1 MRPKDCKK
9 CLLHRSAFIICSVLS
24 VIPIINL
31 LATVAS
37 VVLSI
42 IYLVGLY
49 NAGKDINGCANA
61 FVLSI
66 ISLVCNIISSLTS
79 FNVLFAMLF
88 SFAAAVLTFM
98 VTYQVCTSVS
108 DVVGSR
114 GHSDIASLGKSTWIV
129 FLIGSILNVVVAI
142 VAVVIPF
149 ADVIIV
155 GMSVVSTI
163 TPIFKFSPDVRKVI
177 YMTNV
182 IESLN
187 STYRKLNRQRS
198 VLPSDTALLKTL
210 YLATFEATK
219 KWTMS
224 IRNWGQVYGELSIM
238 YEGRLPE

>member
-1 MRPKDCKK
+1 MEMRPKDCKK

-37 VVLSI
+37 IVLSI

-66 ISLVCNIISSLTS
+66 ISLVCSIISLVCNIISSLTS

-88 SFAAAVLTFM
+88 SVAAAVLTFM

-114 GHSDIASLGKSTWIV
+114 GHNDIASLGKSTWIV

-155 GMSVVSTI
+155 GMSVVSTMVQI
-163 TPIFKFSPDVRKVI
+163 IVQLF
-177 YMTNV
+177 Y
-182 IESLN
+182 
-187 STYRKLNRQRS
+187 
-198 VLPSDTALLKTL
+198 
-210 YLATFEATK
+210 ATF
-219 KWTMS
+219 
-224 IRNWGQVYGELSIM
+224 LS
-238 YEGRLPE
+238 RSSAALSK

>member
-1 MRPKDCKK
+1 MEMRPKDCEK

-49 NAGKDINGCANA
+49 NDGKDTNGCANA

-88 SFAAAVLTFM
+88 SVAAAVLTFM

-114 GHSDIASLGKSTWIV
+114 VHSDIASLGKSTWIV

-149 ADVIIV
+149 TDVIIV
-155 GMSVVSTI
+155 GMSVVSTMVQI
-163 TPIFKFSPDVRKVI
+163 IVQLFYATFLSRSSVQKICSCSGNMVLKKSLLVP
-177 YMTNV
+177 
-182 IESLN
+182 ESL
-187 STYRKLNRQRS
+187 
-198 VLPSDTALLKTL
+198 SDVVT
-210 YLATFEATK
+210 
-219 KWTMS
+219 
-224 IRNWGQVYGELSIM
+224 
-238 YEGRLPE
+238 

>member
-1 MRPKDCKK
+1 MEMRPKDCKK

-31 LATVAS
+31 LATIAS
-37 VVLSI
+37 IVLSI

-88 SFAAAVLTFM
+88 SVAAAVLTFM

-114 GHSDIASLGKSTWIV
+114 VHSDIASLGKSTWIV

-155 GMSVVSTI
+155 GMSVVSTMVQI
-163 TPIFKFSPDVRKVI
+163 IVQLFYATFLSRSSVQKICSCSGNMVLKKSLLVP
-177 YMTNV
+177 
-182 IESLN
+182 ESL
-187 STYRKLNRQRS
+187 
-198 VLPSDTALLKTL
+198 SDVVT
-210 YLATFEATK
+210 
-219 KWTMS
+219 
-224 IRNWGQVYGELSIM
+224 
-238 YEGRLPE
+238 

>member
-1 MRPKDCKK
+1 MEMRPKDCEK

-49 NAGKDINGCANA
+49 NDGKDTNGCANA

-88 SFAAAVLTFM
+88 SVAAAVLTFM

-114 GHSDIASLGKSTWIV
+114 VHSDIASLGKSTWIV
-129 FLIGSILNVVVAI
+129 FLLNVVVAI
-142 VAVVIPF
+142 VAIVIPF

-155 GMSVVSTI
+155 GISVVSTMVQI
-163 TPIFKFSPDVRKVI
+163 HCTAFLCDIPKQEFCAENLQLFWKYGAEKESSGAGIF
-177 YMTNV
+177 
-182 IESLN
+182 
-187 STYRKLNRQRS
+187 
-198 VLPSDTALLKTL
+198 
-210 YLATFEATK
+210 
-219 KWTMS
+219 
-224 IRNWGQVYGELSIM
+224 IRCGNIS
-238 YEGRLPE
+238 

>member
-1 MRPKDCKK
+1 MEMRPKDCKK

-31 LATVAS
+31 LATIAS
-37 VVLSI
+37 IVLSI

-88 SFAAAVLTFM
+88 SVAAAVLTFM

-114 GHSDIASLGKSTWIV
+114 GKSTWIV

-155 GMSVVSTI
+155 GMSVVSTMVQI
-163 TPIFKFSPDVRKVI
+163 HC
-177 YMTNV
+177 
-182 IESLN
+182 
-187 STYRKLNRQRS
+187 
-198 VLPSDTALLKTL
+198 TAFLCDIPKQE
-210 YLATFEATK
+210 FCG
-219 KWTMS
+219 S
-224 IRNWGQVYGELSIM
+224 F
-238 YEGRLPE
+238 

>member
-1 MRPKDCKK
+1 MEMRPKDCKK

-49 NAGKDINGCANA
+49 NDEKDTNGCANA

-88 SFAAAVLTFM
+88 SVAAAVLTFM

-114 GHSDIASLGKSTWIV
+114 GHNDIASLGKSTWIV

-155 GMSVVSTI
+155 GMSVVSTMVQI
-163 TPIFKFSPDVRKVI
+163 HCT
-177 YMTNV
+177 T
-182 IESLN
+182 SLCDIPKQEFCG
-187 STYRKLNRQRS
+187 S
-198 VLPSDTALLKTL
+198 
-210 YLATFEATK
+210 F
-219 KWTMS
+219 
-224 IRNWGQVYGELSIM
+224 
-238 YEGRLPE
+238 

>member
-1 MRPKDCKK
+1 MEMRRKDCKK

-37 VVLSI
+37 IVLSI

-88 SFAAAVLTFM
+88 SVAAADLTFM

-114 GHSDIASLGKSTWIV
+114 GHNDIASLGKSTWIV

-149 ADVIIV
+149 TDVIIV
-155 GMSVVSTI
+155 GMSVVSTMVQI
-163 TPIFKFSPDVRKVI
+163 IFTCSACQKSFLQMAFYSVRI
-177 YMTNV
+177 
-182 IESLN
+182 
-187 STYRKLNRQRS
+187 
-198 VLPSDTALLKTL
+198 D
-210 YLATFEATK
+210 
-219 KWTMS
+219 
-224 IRNWGQVYGELSIM
+224 
-238 YEGRLPE
+238 

>member
-31 LATVAS
+31 LATIAS
-37 VVLSI
+37 IVLSI

-88 SFAAAVLTFM
+88 SVAAAVLTFM

-114 GHSDIASLGKSTWIV
+114 GHNDIASLGKSTWIV

-155 GMSVVSTI
+155 GMSVVSTMVQI
-163 TPIFKFSPDVRKVI
+163 IVQLFYATFLSRSSVQKICSCSGNMVLKKSLLVP
-177 YMTNV
+177 
-182 IESLN
+182 ESL
-187 STYRKLNRQRS
+187 
-198 VLPSDTALLKTL
+198 SDVVT
-210 YLATFEATK
+210 
-219 KWTMS
+219 
-224 IRNWGQVYGELSIM
+224 
-238 YEGRLPE
+238 

>member
-1 MRPKDCKK
+1 MEMRPKDCKK

-37 VVLSI
+37 IVLSI

-88 SFAAAVLTFM
+88 SVAAAVLTFM

-114 GHSDIASLGKSTWIV
+114 GHNDIASLGKSTWIV

-155 GMSVVSTI
+155 GMSVVSTMVQI
-163 TPIFKFSPDVRKVI
+163 IVQLFYATFLSRSSVQKICSCSGNMVLKKSLLVP
-177 YMTNV
+177 
-182 IESLN
+182 ESL
-187 STYRKLNRQRS
+187 
-198 VLPSDTALLKTL
+198 SDVVT
-210 YLATFEATK
+210 
-219 KWTMS
+219 
-224 IRNWGQVYGELSIM
+224 
-238 YEGRLPE
+238 

>member
-1 MRPKDCKK
+1 MEMRPKDCKK

-155 GMSVVSTI
+155 GMSVVSTMVQI
-163 TPIFKFSPDVRKVI
+163 IVQLFYATFLSRSSVQKICSCSGNMVLKKSLLVP
-177 YMTNV
+177 
-182 IESLN
+182 ESL
-187 STYRKLNRQRS
+187 
-198 VLPSDTALLKTL
+198 SDVVT
-210 YLATFEATK
+210 
-219 KWTMS
+219 
-224 IRNWGQVYGELSIM
+224 
-238 YEGRLPE
+238 

>member
-1 MRPKDCKK
+1 
-9 CLLHRSAFIICSVLS
+9 
-24 VIPIINL
+24 
-31 LATVAS
+31 
-37 VVLSI
+37 
-42 IYLVGLY
+42 
-49 NAGKDINGCANA
+49 
-61 FVLSI
+61 
-66 ISLVCNIISSLTS
+66 
-79 FNVLFAMLF
+79 MLF

-177 YMTNV
+177 YTTNA

-198 VLPSDTALLKTL
+198 VFPSDTALLKAM

-219 KWTMS
+219 KMDYEHS
-224 IRNWGQVYGELSIM
+224 ELGTGLRRTQH
-238 YEGRLPE
+238 YV

>member
-1 MRPKDCKK
+1 MEMRPKDCEK

-66 ISLVCNIISSLTS
+66 ISLVCNIISCLTS

-88 SFAAAVLTFM
+88 SVAAADLTFM

-114 GHSDIASLGKSTWIV
+114 GHNDIASLGKSTWIV

-149 ADVIIV
+149 TDVIIV
-155 GMSVVSTI
+155 GMSVVSTMVQI
-163 TPIFKFSPDVRKVI
+163 IVQLFYATFLSRSSVQKICSCSGNMVLKKSLLVP
-177 YMTNV
+177 
-182 IESLN
+182 ESL
-187 STYRKLNRQRS
+187 
-198 VLPSDTALLKTL
+198 SDVVT
-210 YLATFEATK
+210 
-219 KWTMS
+219 
-224 IRNWGQVYGELSIM
+224 
-238 YEGRLPE
+238 

>member
-1 MRPKDCKK
+1 
-9 CLLHRSAFIICSVLS
+9 
-24 VIPIINL
+24 
-31 LATVAS
+31 
-37 VVLSI
+37 
-42 IYLVGLY
+42 
-49 NAGKDINGCANA
+49 
-61 FVLSI
+61 
-66 ISLVCNIISSLTS
+66 
-79 FNVLFAMLF
+79 MLF

-177 YMTNV
+177 YTTNA

-198 VLPSDTALLKTL
+198 VFPSDIALLKAL

-238 YEGRLPE
+238 YERRLPE